1 MRILGFAGSNS
12 SKSINRRFVRYVV
25 THFNDATVEILDLN
39 DFEMPIYS
47 MDREQ
52 NNGIPESA
60 VKFALKIDNCDLI
73 IISLAEH
80 NGAYSAAFKNILD
93 WISRMEDRS
102 VCNGKPMLLL
112 STSPGSRGGAS
123 VLEMAKTR
131 FPRNGARILE
141 SFSLPSFND
150 NFDDRS
156 GITNIELKNALLK
169 KIGTIK
175 ETLSDIDN

>member
-1 MRILGFAGSNS
+1 MKILAFAGSNS

-25 THFNDATVEILDLN
+25 THFNNATVKMLDLN

-52 NNGIPESA
+52 TSGIPESA
-60 VKFALKIDNCDLI
+60 KKIAWEIDNCDLI
-73 IISLAEH
+73 ILSLAEH

-102 VCNGKPMLLL
+102 VFNDKPMLLL

-123 VLEMAKTR
+123 VIEMAKTR
-131 FPRNGARILE
+131 FPRNGARIIE
-141 SFSLPSFND
+141 FFSLPSFND
-150 NFDDRS
+150 NFDDKS
-156 GITNIELKNALLK
+156 GLTNDDLKNALLK
-169 KIGTIK
+169 KIGTVK
-175 ETLSDIDN
+175 ETLSWIDN